1 MMPLL
6 AQEIPITGGE
16 ANALDIITSSLE
28 LSRATVES
36 WNAVWTVTLDPLGS
50 GLWIGLIQLGIT
62 LGAASILFIGM
73 TTGKDIIEK
82 QSWSELASIFVWP
95 LVIMIFLGA
104 NGHVLANTIRVLRNF
119 SYNQVQHVLQLQL
132 GELTFR
138 DAISNVAVTGIAKQQ
153 LESLYSEC
161 QGKVGTELVE
171 CWNSKQAQAQ
181 AIVTEAE
188 RQARSPL
195 EPLRAFGEALW
206 NASLPGQINTAI
218 RLTTDPGSVFRDTA
232 IPIVRFILYA
242 LQWGFVNIL
251 EAALLLTA
259 LFAPIAIGLSLLPLQ
274 GRPIWAWLTGFL
286 TLFGIQLGYNIVVGL
301 TAVVLVKSGAAL
313 ISDVAFL
320 FFLSIFAPAL
330 SVLVAGGGGY
340 ALYNGISS
348 NVKSLTDMLSN
359 AIGTVTSI
367 ALIRRG

>member
-1 MMPLL
+1 MTYLI
-6 AQEIPITGGE
+6 AQSFPTTGGE
-16 ANALDIITSSLE
+16 SDALDIITSSLE

-36 WNAVWTVTLDPLGS
+36 WNAVWLVTLDPLAS
-50 GLWIGLIQLGIT
+50 GLWIGLIRLGIT
-62 LGAASILFIGM
+62 LGAASILLIAV
-73 TTGKDIIEK
+73 TTGKEIVEK
-82 QSWSELASIFVWP
+82 QSWSELASIFIWP

-104 NGHVLANTIRVLRNF
+104 NGNVLANTIKFIRGF
-119 SYNQVQHVLQLQL
+119 SYNQVQNVLQLQV

-138 DAISNVAVTGIAKQQ
+138 DAISNVAITGIAKQQ

-171 CWNSKQAQAQ
+171 CWDSKQEQAQ
-181 AIVTEAE
+181 AIVAEAE
-188 RQARSPL
+188 RRARSPL
-195 EPLRAFGEALW
+195 EPLRTFGEALW
-206 NASLPGQINTAI
+206 NASLPGQISTAI
-218 RLTTDPGSVFRDTA
+218 RLTTDPGSVFRDNA
-232 IPIVRFILYA
+232 IPIIRFILYA

-259 LFAPIAIGLSLLPLQ
+259 LFAPISIGLSLLPLQ
-274 GRPIWAWLTGFL
+274 GRPIWAWLTGFI

-313 ISDVAFL
+313 VSDVAFL
-320 FFLSIFAPAL
+320 FFLSIFAPGLAI
-330 SVLVAGGGGY
+330 LVAGSGGV

-348 NVKSLTDMLSN
+348 NVKGLIDVFSN
-359 AIGTVTSI
+359 AIGTVTNI